1 MGLWTR
7 LAGFTTDELSRLLSE
22 RTVARAPVIRASF
35 IGRTGGPAIWVPA
48 VRGTQ
53 SACRVRLASLQ
64 GVWQP
69 QLMKPLLEYVDAVTV
84 PVPDLDRGLAFYR
97 DMLGHQLIWRSEAA
111 GQAGLRTPGSATEI
125 VLATRQGY
133 EPDWKVASADAAA
146 GVFAANGGRVLAGPM
161 DIPIGRLAIVE
172 DPFGN
177 RLVLLD
183 STKGTYDTDES
194 GTVTGVS

>member
-1 MGLWTR
+1 M
-7 LAGFTTDELSRLLSE
+7 E
-22 RTVARAPVIRASF
+22 
-35 IGRTGGPAIWVPA
+35 
-48 VRGTQ
+48 
-53 SACRVRLASLQ
+53 
-64 GVWQP
+64 
-69 QLMKPLLEYVDAVTV
+69 PLLRYVDAVTV

-97 DMLGHQLIWRSEAA
+97 DVLGHQLIWRNEAA
-111 GQAGLRTPGSATEI
+111 GQAGLRTPGSGTEI
-125 VLATRQGY
+125 VLTTRQGY

-146 GVFAANGGRVLAGPM
+146 EMFGANGGKVIVEPA
-161 DIPIGRLAIVE
+161 DIPIGRLAVVE